1 MQQDAAGGPRL
12 YGGQRTA
19 HGVLARNDHSGN
31 AALHGLISR
40 LALSCSDEPVLL
52 ASGRR
57 SRHYFDLRRLTG
69 DPRGIAETA
78 RAVHGLI
85 ERIGAVRSV
94 GGIESGSIPISAAVS
109 LYSGLAAAGDG
120 LPSFYVRKRP
130 KEHGLARWV
139 EGMPASPSV
148 LVEDVITS
156 GQSALKALRVLA
168 DEQIEVRRLI
178 AVVYRDTPE
187 AKARLEADSGVKI
200 DNLFYESDFAIDAAA
215 TSPPGAAGKSSS
227 C

>member
-1 MQQDAAGGPRL
+1 M
-12 YGGQRTA
+12 
-19 HGVLARNDHSGN
+19 
-31 AALHGLISR
+31 HGLISR
-40 LALSCSDEPVLL
+40 LALSRSDEPVLL
-52 ASGRR
+52 ASGRH
-57 SRHYFDLRRLTG
+57 SHHYFDLRRLTG
-69 DPRGIAETA
+69 DPHGIAGTA

-85 ERIGAVRSV
+85 GKIGAVRSV

-109 LYSGLAAAGDG
+109 LYSGLTIAGRG

-139 EGMPASPSV
+139 EGMPVSPAV

-156 GQSALKALRVLA
+156 GQSALRALRVLA
-168 DEQIEVRRLI
+168 DEKIEVKRLI

-187 AKARLEADSGVKI
+187 AKARLEADNGIKI
-200 DNLFYESDFAIDAAA
+200 DNLFYESDFAVDAAP
-215 TSPPGAAGKSSS
+215 TPPSEAAGRPAA

>member
-1 MQQDAAGGPRL
+1 MS
-12 YGGQRTA
+12 
-19 HGVLARNDHSGN
+19 RNDHSGN

-40 LALSCSDEPVLL
+40 LALLRSDEPVLL

-69 DPRGIAETA
+69 DPHGIAETA

-109 LYSGLAAAGDG
+109 LYSGLATTAGGG

-168 DEQIEVRRLI
+168 DERIEVRRLI

-215 TSPPGAAGKSSS
+215 TPPPEAAGKSPPR
-227 C
+227 